1 MKNSELN
8 IKEKTEFI
16 YNNSGIIC
24 SKLINDDRTED
35 ILNYLQVFLLC
46 DLPIKELEEICNV
59 LIKKDTHIY
68 YENDYNSTIKILFSI
83 CNLIN
88 ESDYSIEGKES
99 LKNKIRKYMKYIK
112 YDESIPAIKNSYVKI
127 KKETN

>member
-1 MKNSELN
+1 MKNNELI
-8 IKEKTEFI
+8 IKEKSEFI

-46 DLPIKELEEICNV
+46 DLPIKELDEICNV

-68 YENDYNSTIKILFSI
+68 
-83 CNLIN
+83 
-88 ESDYSIEGKES
+88 
-99 LKNKIRKYMKYIK
+99 
-112 YDESIPAIKNSYVKI
+112 
-127 KKETN
+127 